1 MPNGNKKNWYSMKAK
16 DGDASTVEVLIYDEI
31 GYWGVR
37 AKDFIRDLQA
47 LAAKAKSIV
56 VAVNSPGGDV
66 FDAFAIYNALRRYEG
81 KVTCRVDAV
90 AASAASLVIMAG
102 DKIVMPDNAMIMI
115 HNVWT
120 WAVGTADDLRDLAD
134 VMDKMRDGIV
144 AAYARKSGQDA
155 AKLIE
160 MMDAETWLTALEAH
174 ALGLCDVIEDPVR
187 LAASAS
193 SRGMLAKYGH
203 APAGLL
209 ASLEEGEAD
218 ETDADPAETGTEGQ
232 ETGTG
237 AGEADPAL
245 AAEDPAPTPT
255 AQVGRIFQ
263 ACREAGIANLAE
275 AILMSTDLN
284 DPNAAEAALARATA
298 IQQLCLAARLPE
310 LAADY
315 VKSGISA
322 DAVRARLFDRL
333 HGMDV
338 GNIDNSQPTGDA
350 KPTKAKAKTP
360 DHGKIYASR
369 KGGRKTPAKTATQ

>member
-1 MPNGNKKNWYSMKAK
+1 MPNGNKKTWYSMQAKA
-16 DGDASTVEVLIYDEI
+16 GDASTVEVMIYDEI

-47 LAAKAKSIV
+47 LAAEAKSIV

-144 AAYARKSGQDA
+144 AAYARKSGQEA
-155 AKLIE
+155 GALIE

-174 ALGLCDVIEDPVR
+174 ALGLCDVIEEPVR
-187 LAASAS
+187 LAASAT

-209 ASLEEGEAD
+209 ASLEEGEAGETETAQD
-218 ETDADPAETGTEGQ
+218 KSETDPAKTGTPVS
-232 ETGTG
+232 ET
-237 AGEADPAL
+237 APPPSGEASPN
-245 AAEDPAPTPT
+245 PT
-255 AQVGRIFQ
+255 AQVGRIFK

-275 AILMSTDLN
+275 AILMSTNLD
-284 DPNAAEAALARATA
+284 DPKAAEAALERAQA
-298 IQQLCLAARLPE
+298 IQQLCVAARLPE

-338 GNIDNSQPTGDA
+338 DAIDNKEPTGDA
-350 KPTKAKAKTP
+350 KQSAPQAKTP
-360 DHGKIYASR
+360 NPGKIYAAR
-369 KGGRKTPAKTATQ
+369 KAGKKPATKTATK